1 MAAIKSIDAPTW
13 KLAELYRIGSFFEMS
28 ANQSAKQTSSLTGSL
43 VVLGLFASV
52 VVIFLVVFYG
62 SRPVTND
69 GVLEGDNQ
77 VDSQAEVQARFI
89 DLMNTGKNYLD
100 QGRAGAPKA
109 IEVFQTA
116 WSLNSSSLDAVLNLA
131 NTYLIDNQVEKAG
144 EYATRAVAIDRQV
157 AAGHYLLGCSLLRS
171 GQFEEALKS
180 LQTAKDLDHTINAV
194 SFQLGRAH
202 QGLGQ
207 WEAAA
212 AQFKEVSEF
221 DPEHGAVFYNLS
233 QVLIR
238 LGDEAGAEKA
248 LETHQEIA
256 EKLGA
261 MITDPSVFEKCVY
274 TEARIPFK
282 LDQPDKE
289 GLKVVFVDGTDAVLG
304 ELAEQFEGP
313 VGVMDVGHDG
323 TLDLF
328 ARNKTEGFQ
337 LLLHRDGALVPE
349 GFPYPALEGAKYHT
363 CLVGDLQHKASLMGG
378 RQEDVLLL
386 SDKGTQVFRISP
398 SGMLSDSSL
407 FAQIADVVLEE
418 GMFTDFDFTG
428 KLDLIGLSAT
438 NRSLVYLRNQG
449 NLSFLDQTTTTNL
462 PVNLEGLRQFTFED
476 WDGDDLADLC
486 LVPADAPPKIWLRER
501 GAGFTES
508 DVLDGLTVSQ
518 AIAMG
523 DLNNDLRTDI
533 IALGET
539 QLMIQFQGDEDIAF
553 IEGDFS
559 SIQRLRLL
567 DYDND
572 GWLDLFAFGGG
583 SMRAWRNRGL
593 EGFLETTKVLGLAS
607 LDVGDVADLK
617 VADLD
622 GDCDSD
628 LLLTRSD
635 QSLHVLRNEGGNQNQ
650 QLKLRLEGNRSN
662 PSALGVKVEITSGGL
677 RLIRTI
683 KQLPVEIGL
692 GQRRRVDAIDPH
704 WSDLVTTTDF
714 ELEDCSPL
722 SVPELELP
730 TGSCPYL
737 YVWDGKQYRFVTDL
751 LGAAPL
757 GLPVAEGK
765 LIPADTDELVWLG
778 DDGIVKPLDDAYV
791 LQVTE
796 ELREVLY
803 LDEAKLVVIDH
814 PDDVEVFPTSKLVPA
829 PPFPE
834 AGWIAL
840 HRPYE
845 LKRASRNDG
854 LDVSGALREID
865 RKMVSPVALR
875 GPQLRG
881 HAEPYFVDLD
891 FGTIDVARPLVL
903 AMNGWLRFGGGM
915 ANIGASHHADFPFP
929 FPVLKAE
936 LEDGTWK
943 DLDIVVGAPAGKT
956 KAMVVDLEG
965 KLPQGLKRLRL
976 GMAFEI
982 HWDRIVLMEKYLGDD
997 VVVQRLSPSSTDL
1010 HWRGFSEY
1018 EDLPWDQALSPD
1030 YDVVT
1035 QKAPWLITPSGFCT
1049 RYGDVAE
1056 LVASKDNRLV
1066 IMNGGD
1072 ELTLRFDRSSLG
1084 ETSENGKRDFFLFT
1098 SGWDKDA
1105 DPHVVQGWSVGPLP
1119 WHGMDAQRYGEEM
1132 NPNQDEADWQHRY
1145 NTRWVGQFTLRRSA
1159 ASSRP

>member
-1 MAAIKSIDAPTW
+1 
-13 KLAELYRIGSFFEMS
+13 MS

-43 VVLGLFASV
+43 VVLGLFAAV

-62 SRPVTND
+62 SRPVSPSGT
-69 GVLEGDNQ
+69 
-77 VDSQAEVQARFI
+77 SQAEGPAEIQAKFL

-109 IEVFQTA
+109 IKVFQTA
-116 WSLNSSSLDAVLNLA
+116 RSLNSSSLDVVLNLA
-131 NTYLIDNQVEKAG
+131 NTYLLDNQVEKAI
-144 EYATRAVAIDRQV
+144 EYASKAVAIDRQD
-157 AAGHYLLGCSLLRS
+157 AAGHYLLGCGLLRS

-212 AQFKEVSEF
+212 AQFREVAEF

-233 QVLIR
+233 QVLLR
-238 LGDEAGAEKA
+238 LNDEAGAEQA
-248 LETHQEIA
+248 LTTHQEIA
-256 EKLGA
+256 ERLGA

-274 TEARIPFK
+274 TAARIPFK

-289 GLKVVFVDGTDAVLG
+289 GLEVAFVDGTAAVLG
-304 ELAEQFEGP
+304 DLAEQFEGP
-313 VGVMDVGHDG
+313 VGIMDVGHDG
-323 TLDLF
+323 TIDLF
-328 ARNKTEGFQ
+328 ARNKAEGFQ

-349 GFPYPALEGAKYHT
+349 GFPYPAVEGASYHT
-363 CLVGDLQHKASLMGG
+363 CLVGDLQHKTSLMGG

-386 SDKGTQVFRISP
+386 SDKGTQVFRVSP

-407 FAQIADVVLEE
+407 FAQIADRVLDK
-418 GMFTDFDFTG
+418 GMFTDFDYTG
-428 KLDLIGLSAT
+428 KLDLIGLNAT

-449 NLSFLDQTTTTNL
+449 NLSFLDQTSSTNL
-462 PVNLEGLRQFTFED
+462 PVNVKGLRQFTFED

-486 LVPADAPPKIWLRER
+486 LVPSDAAPTLWLRER

-508 DVLDGLTVSQ
+508 DALNRLSVAQS
-518 AIAMG
+518 IAMG
-523 DLNNDLRTDI
+523 DLNNDLRVDI
-533 IALGET
+533 VALSET
-539 QLMIQFQGDEDIAF
+539 GLMIQFQGEDKIES

-559 SIQRLRLL
+559 SVKSLSLV

-572 GWLDLFAFGGG
+572 GWLDLFVFGGG
-583 SMRAWRNRGL
+583 SMRSWRNRGL
-593 EGFLETTKVLGLAS
+593 EGFLETTELLGLSA
-607 LDVGDVADLK
+607 LDVGDVIDLK
-617 VADLD
+617 TADLD

-635 QSLHVLRNEGGNQNQ
+635 QSLQVLRNDGGNQNQ

-677 RLIRTI
+677 RLVRTVN
-683 KQLPVEIGL
+683 QLPVEIGL
-692 GQRRRVDAIDPH
+692 GQRRRVDAINPH
-704 WSDLVTTTDF
+704 WSDLVTTTDY
-714 ELEDCSPL
+714 ELEDCLPL

-737 YVWDGKQYRFVTDL
+737 YVWDGQTYRFVTDL

-765 LIPADTDELVWLG
+765 LIPADTDEVVWLG
-778 DDGIVKPLDDAYV
+778 DESVVKPQDNAYV

-803 LDEAKLVVIDH
+803 LDEAKLLVVDH
-814 PDDVEVFPTSKLVPA
+814 PRDVEVVPTSKLVPA
-829 PPFPE
+829 PPFPK
-834 AGWIAL
+834 ADWMAL
-840 HRPYE
+840 HRPYK
-845 LKRASRNDG
+845 LVRASRNDG
-854 LDVSGALREID
+854 LDVSEALQEID
-865 RKMVSPVALR
+865 REMVSPVTLR

-881 HAEPYFVDLD
+881 LAEPYFVELD
-891 FGTIDVARPLVL
+891 FGALDVTRPLVL
-903 AMNGWLRFGGGM
+903 VMNGWLRFGGGM
-915 ANIGASHHADFPFP
+915 ANIAASHHSDFPFP
-929 FPVLKAE
+929 FPVLQVE
-936 LEDGTWK
+936 LEDGQWK
-943 DLDIVVGAPAGKT
+943 DLDVVVGAPAGKT
-956 KAMVVDLEG
+956 KAMLVDLEG
-965 KLPQGLKRLRL
+965 KLPDGVIRFRLST
-976 GMAFEI
+976 AFEI
-982 HWDRIVLMEKYLGDD
+982 HWDRIVLMEKYFGDD

-1018 EDLPWDQALSPD
+1018 EELPWSQPLSPN
-1030 YDVVT
+1030 YDLVA

-1056 LVASKDNRLV
+1056 LVASKDNQLV
-1066 IMNGGD
+1066 LMNGGD

-1084 ETSENGKRDFFLFT
+1084 TMSENAKREFFLFT

-1119 WHGMDAQRYGEEM
+1119 WHGMDAQRYGEEI
-1132 NPNQDEADWQHRY
+1132 NPNQDETDWQRRY
-1145 NTRWVGQFTLRRSA
+1145 NTRWVGQFTLQRDVKKSR
-1159 ASSRP
+1159 ASNLKTNH